1 MSIPATAVEFR
12 KVSKRYHD
20 GARRVLDEVS
30 FRVESGET
38 LVLLG
43 SSGSGKTTTL
53 RMINRLV
60 EPDEGEVEV
69 EGRPVR
75 SWDPIRLRRR
85 AGYVIQDV
93 GLLPHMSVVENVEL
107 VPRLEGW
114 SETERR
120 ERSRTLLTLVG
131 LDPDEYGRKRPA
143 ELSGGERQRVGVARA
158 LAIDPPLLLMDEP
171 FGALDAVNRRRLQ
184 DEFRE
189 MKSRIGKT
197 IVFVTHDVPEALKLG
212 DRIGVMHEGRLLQLG
227 APAEIL
233 GEPASAFVS
242 ELVRLETAESLLAT

>member
-1 MSIPATAVEFR
+1 MSGTTVEFR
-12 KVSKRYHD
+12 KVTKRAE
-20 GARRVLDEVS
+20 GLGRPILDALS

-69 EGRPVR
+69 DGRPVP

-85 AGYVIQDV
+85 TGYVIQEV
-93 GLLPHMSVVENVEL
+93 GLLPHMNVLENVGL

-114 SETERR
+114 SEA
-120 ERSRTLLTLVG
+120 ERSERARALLALVG
-131 LDPDEYGRKRPA
+131 LSPDEFGRKRPS

-171 FGALDAVNRRRLQ
+171 FGSLDPRNRRRLQ

-189 MKSRIGKT
+189 MKARLGKT
-197 IVFVTHDVPEALKLG
+197 IVFVTHDVPEALKLS

-227 APAEIL
+227 TPAGIL
-233 GEPASAFVS
+233 AEPASDFVS
-242 ELVRLETAESLLAT
+242 ELMRLETVESLLVS